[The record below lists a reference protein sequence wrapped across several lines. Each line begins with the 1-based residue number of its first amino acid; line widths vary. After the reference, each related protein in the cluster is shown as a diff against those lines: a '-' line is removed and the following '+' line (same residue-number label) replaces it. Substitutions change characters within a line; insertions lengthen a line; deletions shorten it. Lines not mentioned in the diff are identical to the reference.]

1 MPTLEL
7 HGYGEQGA
15 RELIADARER
25 LQHLEY
31 RGTIVFDTTRMGGCV
46 EGWDGSERPFVR
58 VCSRS
63 QAKLDELRD
72 CLVALSDI
80 ETLLIGYF
88 PRADGPV

>member
-15 RELIADARER
+15 RELIVDARER
-25 LQHLEY
+25 LEHLEY
-31 RGTIVFDTTRMGGCV
+31 RDAIVFDMTRVGGCV

-63 QAKLDELRD
+63 QAKLDEQRD
-72 CLVALSDI
+72 CLVPLSDV
-80 ETLLIGYF
+80 ETLLIGYY
-88 PRADGPV
+88 PQADRPV